1 MASHQDAE
9 IVLKLYDLRREEVM
23 RKARNFMATQFWPQ
37 SSGDVLKV
45 MQDFGSEENAYFRQV
60 TSFWDMAVTLVHRG
74 AVDPD
79 LFSDWSAEMFFL
91 FAKLHP
97 YLDDIRKEMDAPQW
111 MGNIIKFIES
121 KPEYT
126 TKFEAFKRRVAN
138 MSKRFSA
145 AKA

>member
-1 MASHQDAE
+1 MASHHDAE

-23 RKARNFMATQFWPQ
+23 RKARNFMSTQFWPK
-37 SSGDVLKV
+37 SGSEVVKL
-45 MQDFGSEENAYFRQV
+45 MQDFGSENNAYFRQV
-60 TSFWDMAVTLVHRG
+60 TSFWDMATTLVHRG

-79 LFSDWSAEMFFL
+79 LFSDWSGEMFFI

-97 YLDDIRKEMDAPQW
+97 YLDEVRKQMDAPQW

-121 KPEYT
+121 RPENK
-126 TKFEAFKRRVAN
+126 TKFDAFKKRVAG
-138 MSKRFSA
+138 MTQRFA